1 MNTNL
6 EQVLLVKDI
15 NPNEID
21 SYGIPS
27 IQSSS
32 PNGLTEFNDKLYFAA
47 DNGESGTELFV
58 SDGTVEGT
66 QLVVDLRT
74 GFESVYDRFGIY
86 EYIASSRP
94 SDLTEFN
101 DKLYFAADNGESG
114 TELFV
119 SDGTAEGT
127 QLLTDLRP
135 GSNDNYYYS
144 YAYGSNPSDL
154 TEFNGKLYFAADN
167 GENGRELFV
176 SDGTAEGTQLLV
188 DLRPGDSDY
197 GYVYGSNP
205 SDLTEFNDKL
215 YFAADNGESGTELF
229 VSDGTA
235 EGTQLLTDLRPGSN
249 DNYYYSYAYGSNPS
263 DLTEFNGK
271 LYFAADN
278 GENGR
283 ELFVSD
289 GTAEGTQL
297 VADLAPLVSSFSS
310 YGYASGS
317 NPDDLT
323 VVNNELFFSAI
334 NGAVGDELF
343 KLTTDAATGT
353 PIVIRGSDR
362 SDNLLGGDA
371 VEQIKGLGG
380 RDTIDSG
387 GGNDTLDG
395 GGGND
400 RLIAGAGNDELIG
413 RNGKDT
419 LDGGDGDDILFG
431 NNGNDLLI
439 GGIGNDTLEGG
450 DGNDNFVLKP
460 GAGTDTILDF
470 QIGSDSITVQSASQS
485 GQLALN
491 GQKVMAGEE
500 VLANLNLVDSE
511 SLSTSDL
518 DII

>member
-86 EYIASSRP
+86 EYIASSR
-94 SDLTEFN
+94 
-101 DKLYFAADNGESG
+101 
-114 TELFV
+114 
-119 SDGTAEGT
+119 
-127 QLLTDLRP
+127 
-135 GSNDNYYYS
+135 
-144 YAYGSNPSDL
+144 
-154 TEFNGKLYFAADN
+154 
-167 GENGRELFV
+167 
-176 SDGTAEGTQLLV
+176 
-188 DLRPGDSDY
+188 
-197 GYVYGSNP
+197 P

-500 VLANLNLVDSE
+500 VLANLNLVDNE